1 MESPTKANVSRSPQ
15 RDEDKQDVE
24 FVGDVIPMRN
34 PLPPKVPRAP
44 RSRVAPVLSP
54 SSEALGVG
62 PSRTKKT
69 NAAVPPMFVES

>member
-15 RDEDKQDVE
+15 RGEDKQDVE

-34 PLPPKVPRAP
+34 PSPPKVPRAP
-44 RSRVAPVLSP
+44 RSRVAPVPGP

-69 NAAVPPMFVES
+69 NAVVPPMFVEP